1 MNLSLQELYGL
12 LSSRDDNTISDIALL
27 CEDLRINCHLAV
39 MRQPY
44 MDYVMQG
51 LKKVESRFSKK
62 ICAPYRCVNKG
73 DIVLFKE
80 TGGAIRA
87 LSRVTEVKYY
97 GYLNQ
102 EQTMGL
108 MSNHKEE
115 LMLSEDF
122 IEEKRESHFASI
134 FYLGEVLPVPSIKV
148 EKRDMRS
155 WVVLN
160 NDSNDRLF

>member
-1 MNLSLQELYGL
+1 MSLSLQELCGL
-12 LSSRDDNTISDIALL
+12 LSSRDDNKVSDIVLL

-44 MDYVMQG
+44 MDYVVQG

-62 ICAPYRCVNKG
+62 SCAPYRCVNKG

-87 LSRVTEVKYY
+87 ISRVNEVRYY
-97 GYLNQ
+97 GNLNQ
-102 EQTMGL
+102 EQTLEL
-108 MSNHKEE
+108 MANHKEE

-122 IEEKRESHFASI
+122 IEEKRESRFASI

-148 EKRDMRS
+148 EKSDMRS
-155 WVVLN
+155 WIVLN
-160 NDSNDRLF
+160 NDSNGRLF